1 MCESSSAFNRC
12 RTRDL
17 QVGFYAYVKATLQ
30 LSSASFCTRLSMS
43 AAETNSDRTAAKAT
57 AVALDS
63 GRPRLLIV
71 DDQDEVRRT
80 VAELLEDTFRIIG
93 MAEDG
98 ERAIE
103 LASVLHPDVVVLDI
117 CMPVLNGIDAA
128 ERLRASGYPTKVVF
142 LSMQDDPEFV
152 SAALATGALGYVL
165 KSTVGTELIS
175 AIWKAVE
182 GRRFIS
188 PALCW
193 H

>member
-1 MCESSSAFNRC
+1 MRA
-12 RTRDL
+12 D
-17 QVGFYAYVKATLQ
+17 
-30 LSSASFCTRLSMS
+30 
-43 AAETNSDRTAAKAT
+43 ETNRHRTAAKAT

-63 GRPRLLIV
+63 AGPRLLIV
-71 DDQDEVRRT
+71 DDQYEMRRA

>member
-1 MCESSSAFNRC
+1 
-12 RTRDL
+12 
-17 QVGFYAYVKATLQ
+17 
-30 LSSASFCTRLSMS
+30 MS

-165 KSTVGTELIS
+165 KSSVGTELIS